1 VSRLFNLAA
10 RAGQLLAR
18 RGAAPDRPPDA
29 GQATRGQTAGRL
41 IGQLAAQA
49 IASGG
54 NRGRFV
60 AAAGPTM
67 IRLLAELGGLGDVIR
82 RAIGA
87 GRSST
92 LTDRQIGQ
100 ATGILDELGGA
111 VAQTIITTPE
121 TPDYSRG
128 LGEGRRLAE
137 EIEPQLEPD
146 VQPPGRPP
154 GKPPGTADD
163 GWPEE
168 HSVPTFGRGS
178 IGYDEEGT
186 RELVAREILTPGSSN
201 VYSFVFE
208 AETEQMGILYVTFKA
223 WHPGQRGARPNSPG
237 PTYAYYDVPT
247 RRYRLFESSVDPSGK
262 GAGVAVWDYL
272 RVRGSQYDHRFP
284 YRLVAG
290 SIIPAGG
297 KLVKNSGV
305 YVPRKATR
313 GGFKKRALPF
323 HGTARRAFRL
333 STLPE
338 TNTINR
344 GRPAGPNRGRPNN
357 GRR

>member
-1 VSRLFNLAA
+1 MSRLFSLAA

-18 RGAAPDRPPDA
+18 RGAAGPHPPDP

-60 AAAGPTM
+60 ATAGPTM

-87 GRSST
+87 GRSSV
-92 LTDRQIGQ
+92 LTEQQVGQ
-100 ATGILDELGGA
+100 AAGILDELGGD
-111 VAQTIITTPE
+111 VGTVITQPV
-121 TPDYSRG
+121 TPDYQRG
-128 LGEGRRLAE
+128 LDEGRRLADE
-137 EIEPQLEPD
+137 VRPQLEPD
-146 VQPPGRPP
+146 LQPPGAPP
-154 GKPPGTADD
+154 KKPPTTDD

-168 HSVPTFGRGS
+168 HSIPTLGRGS

-186 RELVAREILTPGSSN
+186 RALVAREILTPGSSN
-201 VYSFVFE
+201 VYSFVYE
-208 AETEQMGILYVTFKA
+208 EETDPRGGFNQRAGILYVTFKA
-223 WHPGQRGARPNSPG
+223 WHPGQKGRPNSPG
-237 PTYAYYDVPT
+237 PTYAYYDVPL
-247 RRYRLFESSVDPSGK
+247 RKYRAFESMVEPSGQR
-262 GAGVAVWDYL
+262 AGVAVWDYL
-272 RVRGSQYDHRFP
+272 RVRGSKHDHRFP

-290 SIIPAGG
+290 SVIPAG
-297 KLVKNSGV
+297 GV

-313 GGFKKRALPF
+313 GGFKKRALPGM
-323 HGTARRAFRL
+323 GTGRRSFRL

-338 TNTINR
+338 TSTLVNR
-344 GRPAGPNRGRPNN
+344 GNRGGPNRGRPNN